1 MIMEQEQRGSM
12 LLRTSEISGTSHSPR
27 EVICEIEHQ
36 IAAQHNATFGDNC
49 FPLEHYHLDGMY
61 VRRIFM
67 PAGFIL
73 TSKIHKKT
81 HPYFILEGEVEVLTE
96 NGMQRIK
103 GPYFGITQAGTKR
116 VILTHTDTTWFT
128 CHATEE
134 TDLKKI
140 EDEIIA
146 KTFAEVPQ
154 KEITNVDPE
163 PLLKVY
169 K

>member
-1 MIMEQEQRGSM
+1 MIYPCGQPVDSRGTRDM
-12 LLRTSEISGTSHSPR
+12 I
-27 EVICEIEHQ
+27 VEIEHQ
-36 IAAQHNATFGDNC
+36 IAAQHNATFGDDC
-49 FPLEHYHLDGMY
+49 FPLEHYHLDGIY

-96 NGMQRIK
+96 QGMQRIK
-103 GPYFGITQAGTKR
+103 APYFGITKAGTKR
-116 VILTHTDTTWFT
+116 VILTHSDCIWMT

-140 EDEIIA
+140 EAEIIA
-146 KTFAEVPQ
+146 PTFADLENKICDSSQ
-154 KEITNVDPE
+154 DKFLGTKD
-163 PLLKVY
+163 
-169 K
+169 